1 MLIDIETVG
10 FLADLAKKKFDATFL
25 FMVFD
30 GKFLWVAHHSLQPQ
44 ALVLVDVITKW

>member
-1 MLIDIETVG
+1 MAAVVLICHFREMLIDIETVG

-30 GKFLWVAHHSLQPQ
+30 GKFL
-44 ALVLVDVITKW
+44 